1 MKTRKKARIVRKKKV
16 RRTGDENPFELQ
28 SVVNRG
34 GRPVVKINKHDV
46 EKLSRLGCT
55 DQDMAY
61 WFECSIRTIARR
73 RANDEWFVEAEERG
87 RAQARISLRQHQ
99 MRLALAGNVTMLVWL
114 GKNLLGQSDRQQLAF
129 TPPNETED
137 SRPPT
142 TPERV
147 EEVVA
152 ILKDQRVIR

>member
-73 RANDEWFVEAEERG
+73 RADNEWFVEAEERG
-87 RAQARISLRQHQ
+87 RAQARNSLRQHQ

-114 GKNLLGQSDRQQLAF
+114 GKNLLGQSDRQQHFLSADL
-129 TPPNETED
+129 PED
-137 SRPPT
+137 SRPPV